1 MTVATELTIRVSVPD
16 VWDTVLLRVAP
27 HWTIARV
34 KREALDVAMGR
45 HVEADLYL
53 AKFRGGRVIDES
65 ATLEALGVPDHG
77 ALIVLPERRLPVR

>member
-45 HVEADLYL
+45 HVEADAPRACRCDSLMSGSPSRY
-53 AKFRGGRVIDES
+53 
-65 ATLEALGVPDHG
+65 G
-77 ALIVLPERRLPVR
+77 ALARALLTPAAHA